1 MSNNPYVEKFS
12 KSFNTGLAV
21 VIFLTLVIVASC
33 MPEPAHAA
41 TSGDLPVT
49 CLTAEEFT
57 SEYQSGSFEITNKSS
72 VIIFVETKPYRI
84 DKIITRGLESGDTI
98 EGTWL
103 VENSGKFCLLFMQN
117 LGKIREL

>member
-1 MSNNPYVEKFS
+1 MSKNPYVEKFS
-12 KSFNTGLAV
+12 KAFNFGLALAVFLVLV
-21 VIFLTLVIVASC
+21 VLVFFPKSAS
-33 MPEPAHAA
+33 AA
-41 TSGDLPVT
+41 ITGDLPVT

-72 VIIFVETKPYRI
+72 VIIFVETQPYRI
-84 DKIITRGLESGDTI
+84 DKITTRGVESGDTI

-103 VENSGKFCLLFMQN
+103 VENSGKVCLLFMQN